1 MAATTWALL
10 WPSARK
16 IQFYAR
22 VKNVKLLLYLWAPFR
37 YRIPD
42 ARPAGF
48 CRTILRQ
55 QFAVC
60 RTRPWD
66 EPTRVDEII
75 SVSMLSV
82 GNMKLDR
89 FLHPL
94 KRKDI
99 IVLTSRLRTLYDEL
113 WKHKVWK
120 QAILCPLHVIHKSP
134 IAHLFQLK
142 LAYLVRIQ
150 TRTLRA
156 WQRWST
162 SGRWRRAGMT
172 RWRHDSHTEFRLL
185 PRVFL
190 NFKLWHNKKF
200 VPLQLFLF
208 YFSLLSVFNVFFSA
222 DFCISILRN
231 EHPYFHA
238 FTAMYAVIM
247 E

>member
-42 ARPAGF
+42 ARPAEF
-48 CRTILRQ
+48 YRTILRQ
-55 QFAVC
+55 QFAEC
-60 RTRPWD
+60 RIRPWD

-82 GNMKLDR
+82 GNMNLDR
-89 FLHPL
+89 FLYPL
-94 KRKDI
+94 KHKDI
-99 IVLTSRLRTLYDEL
+99 MILTSRLQNVYDEL
-113 WKHKVWK
+113 WKHKVSK
-120 QAILCPLHVIHKSP
+120 QAILCPLHAIHKSP
-134 IAHLFQLK
+134 TTHLFQLK

-150 TRTLRA
+150 ARSLRA
-156 WQRWST
+156 WQCWST

-172 RWRHDSHTEFRLL
+172 RWRHDSLAESRLS
-185 PRVFL
+185 PRVLL

-208 YFSLLSVFNVFFSA
+208 YFSLLSFFSNVFSA
-222 DFCISILRN
+222 DFCIVILRS
-231 EHPYFHA
+231 EH
-238 FTAMYAVIM
+238 T
-247 E
+247 